1 MPRLTSQ
8 GSRPGSANGE
18 GEASS
23 RPSSASSR
31 DSSPSEAGDAISKTT
46 SELGTSG
53 TLRSLQR
60 PRRELGRAN
69 TSVESRAGSKSTE
82 KKRSKGK
89 GGKKRSERRASTSS
103 AAASQGDET
112 TPGNRPDAQE
122 DTGASESDVDPQAQ
136 GSEHLQQFLKLDR
149 KSSRLEAKVREA
161 TEQLSQM
168 RSEVLGENASPLDL
182 DRLEGLAGDEGA
194 RAMAQDSV
202 TELRQ
207 KWTEVLS
214 RTSDEQPLEAE
225 SPKEDR
231 LQTEEEAFQETF
243 AKLMGELD
251 APVGAEGEPPDA
263 E

>member
-1 MPRLTSQ
+1 M
-8 GSRPGSANGE
+8 
-18 GEASS
+18 
-23 RPSSASSR
+23 
-31 DSSPSEAGDAISKTT
+31 
-46 SELGTSG
+46 
-53 TLRSLQR
+53 
-60 PRRELGRAN
+60 RA
-69 TSVESRAGSKSTE
+69 
-82 KKRSKGK
+82 
-89 GGKKRSERRASTSS
+89 
-103 AAASQGDET
+103 
-112 TPGNRPDAQE
+112 
-122 DTGASESDVDPQAQ
+122 
-136 GSEHLQQFLKLDR
+136 
-149 KSSRLEAKVREA
+149 
-161 TEQLSQM
+161 
-168 RSEVLGENASPLDL
+168 EVLGENASPLDL